1 MGRFALL
8 EHIEGEQ
15 FDGFFRVHKYFL
27 DVCLLIF
34 HTVVEEKSF
43 VPLWKRSFKAS
54 CSFNR
59 FFKSQLHKCVDSI
72 QLQVFVVVDLDVS
85 SALVLHSVEKIIA
98 MHVDI
103 RLLSEK
109 SLTIASKSIH
119 EVIVHLHHL
128 LLLPESVTF
137 FLKIFDPLER
147 RLSDRYVFGR
157 SYV

>member
-1 MGRFALL
+1 MGRFTLL

-27 DVCLLIF
+27 YVCLLIF
-34 HTVVEEKSF
+34 HAVVEKESL
-43 VPLWKRSFKAS
+43 VPLWKGSFKAS
-54 CSFNR
+54 CSLNR
-59 FFKSQLHKCVDSI
+59 FFESQLHKCVDSI

-98 MHVDI
+98 MHVDV

-109 SLTIASKSIH
+109 PLTIASESIH

-128 LLLPESVTF
+128 LLLPESITF
-137 FLKIFDPLER
+137 FLEMFDPLE
-147 RLSDRYVFGR
+147 
-157 SYV
+157 